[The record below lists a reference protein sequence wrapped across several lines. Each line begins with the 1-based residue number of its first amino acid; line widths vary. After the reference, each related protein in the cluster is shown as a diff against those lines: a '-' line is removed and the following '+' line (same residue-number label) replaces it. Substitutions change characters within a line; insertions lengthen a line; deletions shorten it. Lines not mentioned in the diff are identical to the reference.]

1 MDEEQGEMLL
11 RISQQLQRAAD
22 RMDRIHHTGVEL
34 ANNTIPHHA
43 VQTTNVHN
51 GSDKFRDFALWITAT
66 ASVVAMMISI
76 VVLFLYVD
84 QGRKT
89 DRMQDYWNVTLQYVP
104 GLKDHLT
111 EERKVENGN
120 RNHPKAAN

>member
-1 MDEEQGEMLL
+1 MDEEQGELLL

-51 GSDKFRDFALWITAT
+51 VDRARDLALWIAVTCCIVMLAIT
-66 ASVVAMMISI
+66 VVVM
-76 VVLFLYVD
+76 VLYID
-84 QGRKT
+84 QSRKM
-89 DRMQDYWNVTLQYVP
+89 DRMQDYWTVTLQYVP
-104 GLKDHLT
+104 GLKDQLDH
-111 EERKVENGN
+111 KGS
-120 RNHPKAAN
+120 K